1 MNKSLLIV
9 TLVYLVINFLF
20 FKNAESLQ
28 GGKSMIY
35 IVIFPVF
42 WIITLIVVGILAFKN
57 RKKWFKKDLRIST
70 IILLILCTPLSVLF
84 FSYLVKPKMYLSGT
98 GYNPKNGITIKTEV
112 WDYSPGQ
119 TAVIKYWKL
128 NTENYYNDNQFKKD
142 SIWVYFHKNGDTLK
156 IEKYKN
162 DELIESK
169 DIKK

>member
-98 GYNPKNGITIKTEV
+98 GY
-112 WDYSPGQ
+112 
-119 TAVIKYWKL
+119 
-128 NTENYYNDNQFKKD
+128 
-142 SIWVYFHKNGDTLK
+142 
-156 IEKYKN
+156 
-162 DELIESK
+162 
-169 DIKK
+169 